1 MRRIT
6 LIVALLGV
14 AWLASCNPKQD
25 KKAETSGNAAQTSH
39 PSSTPEEGGSTAVK
53 LGFNF
58 EETGPEATFGQSSH
72 KGAQMALDEI
82 NAAGGLL
89 GAPVEAVFDDNASD
103 SNQAATVASKL
114 VNQDKV
120 NVLIGSVASSN
131 SIAMAKIAE
140 EAGVPMVTPASTR
153 TTLTLNPDGTV
164 MKYIYR
170 TCFTDDFQGE
180 GMADFAV
187 NGPPKATKAV
197 LFYDADS
204 DYSIGIWETIKG
216 VAAAKGLEIV
226 AEDSYLGKSETD
238 FRTRLSKFKGVD
250 FDVMIVPGYYGQVG
264 QIANQARELGMTQPL
279 IGGDGWDSPDL
290 WKTAGKNI
298 EGCYFT
304 NHYASDDEDP
314 AVQEFITKYKTLN
327 GGNIPDAMAIL
338 AYDTVKCVADAITRA
353 GSADGDAVAKA
364 LGETNGF
371 KGAAGAITINDKH
384 NATKKLVVL
393 EITPGGK
400 YKWVYSYD
408 PNAAGGDASAVPEE
422 EAGAAP
428 VDGADG
434 SAEAPP
440 AGS

>member
-1 MRRIT
+1 MRRI
-6 LIVALLGV
+6 LWALLVLG
-14 AWLASCNPKQD
+14 LAGLVSCNPKTD
-25 KKAETSGNAAQTSH
+25 KKPATGGTAAGGATGQRDGEPASG
-39 PSSTPEEGGSTAVK
+39 GVVK
-53 LGFNF
+53 LGFNL
-58 EETGPEATFGQSSH
+58 EETGGEATFGQSSH

-82 NAAGGLL
+82 NAEGGLL
-89 GAPVEAVFDDNASD
+89 GAPVVAVFDDNASD

-120 NVLIGSVASSN
+120 TVLIGAVASSN

-140 EAGVPMVTPASTR
+140 EAGVPMVTPASTK
-153 TTLTLNPDGTV
+153 TTLTLNPDGSV
-164 MKYIYR
+164 MEYVFR

-187 NGPPKATKAV
+187 NGPLGASKAV
-197 LFYDADS
+197 IFYDADS
-204 DYSIGIWETIKG
+204 DYSIGIWETIKA
-216 VAAAKGLEIV
+216 VAPKLGLTIV

-238 FRTRLSKFKGVD
+238 FRTRLSKFKGVE
-250 FDVMIVPGYYGQVG
+250 FDVMFVPGYYGQVG

-304 NHYASDDEDP
+304 NHYASDDQDP
-314 AVQEFITKYKTLN
+314 AVQDFISKYKALN

-353 GSADGDAVAKA
+353 GGTDGAA
-364 LGETNGF
+364 LAEALAQTSGF
-371 KGAAGAITINDKH
+371 KGAAGTITINDKH

-393 EITPGGK
+393 EIKPGGK
-400 YKWVYSYD
+400 YAWVYSYD
-408 PNAAGGDASAVPEE
+408 PNAAGASDAAEETSASEGGGPAAEG
-422 EAGAAP
+422 EAEP
-428 VDGADG
+428 G
-434 SAEAPP
+434 SA
-440 AGS
+440 GN